1 MWLDNIK
8 LTGMKSKNLIAVF
21 ISIAFITFSKSV
33 KAQDFHLAQ
42 YDAFSLYQNPALTG
56 NFLGEKAD
64 YRASTIYRSQW
75 RSLTR
80 KPFATYGLAYDMPY
94 KKFGIGAYILN
105 NKSGVANF
113 NTLNFQLSGSYFI
126 TDPKKSP
133 HILTVGLQM
142 GLFYKK
148 FNPDNLLFE
157 SQYDN
162 STGTLNS
169 DISSGENF
177 ERTSLVKF
185 DANLGIFYKYKDES
199 KKYSPY
205 VGFSV
210 FHLSRPSES
219 FSGEKNLTPM
229 RFNVNVGSDFIV
241 SEKVKIIPSILY
253 MNQANASEF
262 NIGIAGTYK
271 IKEKNDLLYGLNYR
285 VKDAMVIHAGLK
297 KDNIVLRMSYD
308 INVSYLSAYTNN
320 RGGFEIS
327 LIVFGKKN
335 ENPFK
340 SMASF

>member
-1 MWLDNIK
+1 
-8 LTGMKSKNLIAVF
+8 MKNKNLITVF
-21 ISIAFITFSKSV
+21 ICIAIITFSKSIN
-33 KAQDFHLAQ
+33 AQDFHLAQ
-42 YDAFSLYQNPALTG
+42 YDAFALYLNPALTG
-56 NFLGEKAD
+56 SFSGEDAD

-75 RSLTR
+75 RSLSR

-105 NKSGVANF
+105 NKSGIANF

-133 HILTVGLQM
+133 HTLNVGLQM

-169 DISSGENF
+169 DISNGENF
-177 ERTSLVKF
+177 DRTSLVKF
-185 DANLGIFYKYKDES
+185 DANLGVFYQYKDEN
-199 KKYSPY
+199 KKYSPF
-205 VGFSV
+205 VGVSI

-219 FSGEKNLTPM
+219 FSGEKNSIPM
-229 RFNVNVGSDFIV
+229 RFSVNAGSEFVV
-241 SEKVKIIPSILY
+241 SEKVKITPTILY
-253 MNQANASEF
+253 MNQANATEL
-262 NIGIAGTYK
+262 NVGVAGTYR

-285 VKDAMVIHAGLK
+285 VKDAVIIHAGLK
-297 KDNIVLRMSYD
+297 KDNIILRMSYD
-308 INVSYLSAYTNN
+308 LNVSYLSAYTNR